1 MEVKESGTVKT
12 ANKQKMNR
20 DSACGS
26 EDCEMKMIEEIRDEL
41 KKMDKQDT
49 CLFILSLLGRQ
60 KNMFDKIAYI
70 NGWEGTEIID
80 RVFACVK
87 SNVYEEQNL
96 VYEEGVE
103 RTDIEYLGWETE
115 EINMQIVNTFLDN
128 LFAFVGMLQDK
139 QNIDYAFPQCNFDL
153 LESLI
158 MNEIGWENANEEVI
172 AANQHVQLEY
182 TREKR
187 DLEQIRKKTY
197 LFETDNEML
206 IPFPFCL
213 K

>member
-1 MEVKESGTVKT
+1 MESNTVSRQQAVGEVRNMAFQFADMYYAFVKVL
-12 ANKQKMNR
+12 R
-20 DSACGS
+20 DRYGDEEALDIARRVLFMRAK
-26 EDCEMKMIEEIRDEL
+26 ERAEKMI
-41 KKMDKQDT
+41 
-49 CLFILSLLGRQ
+49 
-60 KNMFDKIAYI
+60 
-70 NGWEGTEIID
+70 
-80 RVFACVK
+80 VK
-87 SNVYEEQNL
+87 AG
-96 VYEEGVE
+96 EEGVE

-172 AANQHVQLEY
+172 TANQHVQLEY

-187 DLEQIRKKTY
+187 DLEQIQKKTY